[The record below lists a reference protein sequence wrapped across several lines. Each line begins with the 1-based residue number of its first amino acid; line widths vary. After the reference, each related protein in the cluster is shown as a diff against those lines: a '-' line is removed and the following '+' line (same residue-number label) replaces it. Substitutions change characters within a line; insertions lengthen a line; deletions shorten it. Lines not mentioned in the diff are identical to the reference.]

1 MKNLKPTQTAVIY
14 FVAIMFW
21 LCPTIQA
28 QDKESPTL
36 MFMRQF
42 EVKPGHDAQF
52 NAGLIA
58 WKKCYNENKGDSHW
72 NAWKRRNGEGTS
84 YTMSRWMENW
94 AELDEDTS
102 AASDN
107 CASLAINLI
116 TPHVESQTRNY
127 ARLMTEMSREF
138 PQDAKVVYVGFFK
151 VKDNDLFTEIVK
163 SVEASVKAKEG
174 QPRGVWY
181 SSMGGSSDQSDYFV
195 AVPMKNFA
203 AMDTSMEGVWKV
215 HAAEHGKKK
224 SDEMREQFR
233 NNLVSEWSY
242 IYSLSEA
249 LSN

>member
-1 MKNLKPTQTAVIY
+1 M
-14 FVAIMFW
+14 
-21 LCPTIQA
+21 
-28 QDKESPTL
+28 
-36 MFMRQF
+36 
-42 EVKPGHDAQF
+42 
-52 NAGLIA
+52 
-58 WKKCYNENKGDSHW
+58 
-72 NAWKRRNGEGTS
+72 
-84 YTMSRWMENW
+84 
-94 AELDEDTS
+94 
-102 AASDN
+102 
-107 CASLAINLI
+107 
-116 TPHVESQTRNY
+116 
-127 ARLMTEMSREF
+127 
-138 PQDAKVVYVGFFK
+138 GFFK